1 MALARQVRTKLPFS
15 RKCNW
20 YLPLL
25 DSRYLFLLKIP
36 LRLHFSPWHF
46 SENNQICKEFKTKT
60 LITILKQ
67 NVLAS

>member
-1 MALARQVRTKLPFS
+1 MTLAPQVRTKLPFS

-36 LRLHFSPWHF
+36 LRLHFSPWQL
-46 SENNQICKEFKTKT
+46 SKNS
-60 LITILKQ
+60 Q
-67 NVLAS
+67 NVKNSKLKL